1 MALVLVT
8 TAPGAGAAPTA
19 TTIRTSVAS
28 DDTQGNDMSGR
39 LSRPAI
45 SADGRFTAFDSLA
58 TNLVPGDTNQSV
70 DVFVHDSA
78 SGVTDRVSVSS
89 AGQQANEDSAYPSI
103 DGQGRFVAF
112 DSSADNLVPNDTN
125 RVSDVFVRDRL
136 SGKTFRASV
145 DANGGNGNAS
155 SFWASI
161 SADGR
166 FVAFVSDASDLVI
179 GDTNHVRDIFVRDLL
194 TRTTEL
200 VSVASD
206 ETLANSDSAT
216 PSISADGHA
225 VAFMSFASNLVPN
238 DTNGH
243 FDVFVRDRT
252 AGTTVLASVR
262 ADGVQGNQ
270 DSLYP
275 AISGNGAF
283 VAFPSD
289 ATNLVRNDT
298 NDRRDVFLRDLGSDR
313 LMRVSVA
320 GNGAQ
325 ANGQSVGPGVR
336 GGLVFGPAINFDGT
350 RIAFDS
356 VATNLVPGDRNTCEP
371 FFPGEG
377 QCPDIFVRDWSA
389 GTTTRVSVTGDG
401 FEANDASTDPA
412 MDASGQAVAFFSAAS
427 NLVAG
432 DTNFCIQFP
441 TTGHCPDI
449 FVRTA

>member
-1 MALVLVT
+1 MSPHRIPITGAVLSAVLVL
-8 TAPGAGAAPTA
+8 TAPVAGATPTA
-19 TTIRTSVAS
+19 TTIRTSVNS
-28 DDTQGNDMSGR
+28 DATQGNDMSGR

-58 TNLVPGDTNQSV
+58 TNLVPGDTNQDV

-78 SGVTDRVSVSS
+78 TGATERVSVSTD
-89 AGQQANEDSAYPSI
+89 GRQADADSAYPTI

-112 DSSADNLVPNDTN
+112 DSTAGNLVPNDTN
-125 RVSDVFVRDRL
+125 RVSDVFVRDRV

-145 DANGGNGNAS
+145 DANGGNANGS

-166 FVAFVSDASDLVI
+166 FVAFVSDASDLVV

-194 TRTTEL
+194 TRATEL

-225 VAFMSFASNLVPN
+225 VAFMSFASNLVAN

-262 ADGVQGNQ
+262 PDGVQGNQ

-275 AISGNGAF
+275 AISGNGQF

-298 NDRRDVFLRDLGSDR
+298 NDRRGVFLPGR
-313 LMRVSVA
+313 A
-320 GNGAQ
+320 
-325 ANGQSVGPGVR
+325 GVR
-336 GGLVFGPAINFDGT
+336 
-350 RIAFDS
+350 
-356 VATNLVPGDRNTCEP
+356 PGHQLRRNTGRFRLRGDEP
-371 FFPGEG
+371 GAGRQEHVCAVLPGRRTVSRRLRPRLVRGDDHPG
-377 QCPDIFVRDWSA
+377 QRDRRRVRSERRQHGPRDGRVGA
-389 GTTTRVSVTGDG
+389 GRRVLLRGLEPGGGRHELLHPVPEHG
-401 FEANDASTDPA
+401 ALP
-412 MDASGQAVAFFSAAS
+412 
-427 NLVAG
+427 
-432 DTNFCIQFP
+432 
-441 TTGHCPDI
+441 
-449 FVRTA
+449 